1 MAAQIVHWV
10 LSASGVL
17 LFGWCMFGWLL
28 IPASDDTVT
37 VIFVSQ
43 TQKMEHDVRL
53 WLWLKSIGLQSGRL
67 IAVDRLADEADACA
81 AARFCSNKNV
91 EFCSEAELP
100 LLLGLR

>member
-53 WLWLKSIGLQSGRL
+53 WLWLKLLVAHGNHAFFVFFPRNAWQG
-67 IAVDRLADEADACA
+67 
-81 AARFCSNKNV
+81 NK
-91 EFCSEAELP
+91 ES
-100 LLLGLR
+100 